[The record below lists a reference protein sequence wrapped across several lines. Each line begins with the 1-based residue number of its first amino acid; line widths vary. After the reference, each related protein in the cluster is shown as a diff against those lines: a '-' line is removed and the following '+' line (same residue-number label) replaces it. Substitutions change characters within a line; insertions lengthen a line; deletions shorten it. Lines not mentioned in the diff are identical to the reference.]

1 MTHNRPS
8 PTSLNAELNLWGPNG
23 EIQFD
28 KDKEAAREYFLQE
41 VNPNTV
47 FFHGQKERLEYLFDE
62 GYYDKATFAQYS
74 DEFLTQIYDQAY
86 SYRFRFKTYVGAL
99 KFYRSYALKTFDGQR
114 YLERFE
120 DRVVATALTL
130 ARGDERLASNL
141 VELIIKGAY
150 QPATP
155 TFLNAGRAD
164 AGEMVSCFLLDTQ
177 DSLESIMETISAA
190 AQLSKRGGGVA
201 VNLSN
206 LRAAGDPI
214 KGVEGASSGV
224 VPYAKVLDDTS
235 RWINQLGQRQ
245 GAFAGWIHA
254 HHYDVLDVLDTKREN
269 ADESI
274 RLKTFS
280 LGVVIPDITYQ
291 LAAKGEDM
299 YLFSPYDVSKK
310 LGKEFSD
317 VDITEHYRELVE
329 DPNIRKKRID
339 ARKFFQTL
347 AELRY
352 ESGYPYIMNVDTV
365 NEASKVDGKIKMSNL
380 CSEILQPQTP
390 SVIDKNGIWHEIGKD
405 ISCNLGSM
413 NVARAMETGNLPKV
427 VDTAIRSLS
436 AVAEMTD
443 IAVVPTIKKANDLN
457 RSVGLGQM
465 NLHGFFGKERM
476 HYGDPDSIEFTSAYF
491 STVYFYALM
500 TSKDLAVEKGSVFD
514 GFEKSGFADGTA
526 LSKYMTT
533 DYRPKSDKVRD
544 IFAKYGVDVPGPAE
558 WAKLSEDIKNCG
570 LYNSHLIAV
579 APTGS
584 ISYVSHSTS
593 SIMPIPAKIEIR
605 KEGHL
610 GRVYAPAPEMDN
622 TNTEFFEDAYEI
634 GWQRIIDVYS
644 AATEHVDQGLSLNL
658 FFPHTSMKEAV
669 RSIMYAHK
677 KGIKTLYYQRVRQA
691 ALDGVQASECVSC
704 AV

>member
-1 MTHNRPS
+1 MNQKRPS
-8 PTSLNAELNLWGPNG
+8 PTSLNAELNLWSDDRT
-23 EIQFD
+23 IQFE

-47 FFHGQKERLEYLFDE
+47 FFHDIEEKLQYLFDN
-62 GYYDKATFAQYS
+62 GYYSKAVFAQY
-74 DEFLTQIYDQAY
+74 DPEFLKTIYKRAY
-86 SYRFRFKTYVGAL
+86 AFRFRFKSYVGAL
-99 KFYRSYALKTFDGQR
+99 KFYRSYALKTFDGKR

-130 ARGDERLASNL
+130 ARGDEFLAEDL
-141 VELIIKGAY
+141 VDVIISGAY

-155 TFLNAGRAD
+155 TFLNAARAD
-164 AGEMVSCFLLDTQ
+164 AGEMVSCFLLDTR
-177 DSLESIMETISAA
+177 DSLESIMETISAS

-206 LRAAGDPI
+206 LRASGDPI
-214 KGVEGASSGV
+214 KGVEGAGSGV

-254 HHYDVLDVLDTKREN
+254 HHMDVLDLLDTKREN
-269 ADESI
+269 ADEAV
-274 RLKTFS
+274 RLKTLS

-310 LGKEFSD
+310 YGKDFSD

-329 DPNIRKKRID
+329 DPNVRKKRTD

-365 NEASKVDGKIKMSNL
+365 NRASNVAGTVKMSNL

-390 SVIDKNGIWHEIGKD
+390 SEIDKNGVWQETGKD

-413 NVARAMETGNLPKV
+413 NVARAMESGNLAKV
-427 VDTAIRSLS
+427 VSTAVRSLS
-436 AVAEMTD
+436 AVAEMTE
-443 IAVVPTIKKANDLN
+443 IAVVPTIEKANRLN
-457 RSVGLGQM
+457 RSIGLGQM
-465 NLHGFFGKERM
+465 NLHGFFGKEKM
-476 HYGDPDSIEFTSAYF
+476 HYGDPDSLEFTSAYF
-491 STVYFYALM
+491 STVAYYAYK
-500 TSKDLAVEKGSVFD
+500 TSNDLAEETGEVFD
-514 GFEKSGFADGTA
+514 GFEESDYATGDAFD
-526 LSKYMTT
+526 KYLQK
-533 DYRPKSDKVRD
+533 DYRPQSEKVRG
-544 IFAKYGVDVPGPAE
+544 IFEKYGVYVPSPDDWHGLAEDV
-558 WAKLSEDIKNCG
+558 KYYG
-570 LYNSHLIAV
+570 LYNSHLMAV

-622 TNTEFFEDAYEI
+622 TNTEYFEDAYEI
-634 GWQRIIDVYS
+634 GWQRIIDVYA

-677 KGIKTLYYQRVRQA
+677 QGIKTLYYQRVRQT
-691 ALDGVQASECVSC
+691 ALSGTEQEDCISC
-704 AV
+704 TV